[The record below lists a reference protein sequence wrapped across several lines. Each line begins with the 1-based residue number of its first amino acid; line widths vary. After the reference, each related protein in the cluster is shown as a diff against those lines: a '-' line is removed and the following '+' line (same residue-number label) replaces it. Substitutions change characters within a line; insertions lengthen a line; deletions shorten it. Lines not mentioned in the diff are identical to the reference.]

1 MKYFVFII
9 SFLFSNNLLSQKIEY
24 KIYFLE
30 DSIKIG
36 NPITLI
42 STLNYPENIELIQ
55 PDSSYN
61 FMSFDFIR
69 KKIFPSLIK
78 KNRVYDSTVYFL
90 RTFEIDSI
98 QKVYLNALILDKND
112 SIKISSNEDS
122 ISLIYQVEDIESKA
136 KENTLLST
144 IKSIFN
150 SEKLFTYFIIF
161 IISLIFIYMI
171 FRKKIKTYFE
181 IRSLKNKTKKFNSD
195 FESILDQYEINKNI
209 NDLERLLLLWKR
221 FKEKLTNKPYLSS
234 TTNEI
239 SLFLKKKDII
249 KILQEIDE
257 NLYSNNKDYI
267 NSNKLNKLQIE
278 ANNTSYK
285 EIKKIGNGK

>member
-150 SEKLFTYFIIF
+150 SEKLFTYFTIF

-249 KILQEIDE
+249 NILQEIDE

-285 EIKKIGNGK
+285 EIEKIGNGK

>member
-42 STLNYPENIELIQ
+42 STLNYPETIELIQ

-136 KENTLLST
+136 KENTLL
-144 IKSIFN
+144 KSMGF
-150 SEKLFTYFIIF
+150 
-161 IISLIFIYMI
+161 
-171 FRKKIKTYFE
+171 
-181 IRSLKNKTKKFNSD
+181 LKNKAKTLEDIWNNAQYIISNKIEIGADDKKLIDELSKKVISD
-195 FESILDQYEINKNI
+195 FASEY
-209 NDLERLLLLWKR
+209 
-221 FKEKLTNKPYLSS
+221 EKLSSLSRETLEPVIKSLIDKHKTNFKGVGQPLRIALVGSRFGPGIYDVILSLDKS
-234 TTNEI
+234 EVI
-239 SLFLKKKDII
+239 KRLK
-249 KILQEIDE
+249 
-257 NLYSNNKDYI
+257 
-267 NSNKLNKLQIE
+267 QI
-278 ANNTSYK
+278 
-285 EIKKIGNGK
+285 

>member
-150 SEKLFTYFIIF
+150 SEKLFTYFTIF

-249 KILQEIDE
+249 NILQEIDE

>member
-42 STLNYPENIELIQ
+42 STLNYPETIELIQ

-122 ISLIYQVEDIESKA
+122 ISLIYQVEDIESRA

-150 SEKLFTYFIIF
+150 SEKLFTYFTIF

-171 FRKKIKTYFE
+171 FRKKIKRYFE

>member
-42 STLNYPENIELIQ
+42 STLNYPETIELIQ

-150 SEKLFTYFIIF
+150 SEKLFTYFTIF

>member
-150 SEKLFTYFIIF
+150 SEKLFTYFTIF

>member
-42 STLNYPENIELIQ
+42 STLNYPETIELIQ

-150 SEKLFTYFIIF
+150 SEKLFTYFTIF

-257 NLYSNNKDYI
+257 NLYSNNKNYI